1 MTFLH
6 IGLGVLAVLAAWYAF
21 WQYHSSKLQTSGH
34 VAPETSLFAKLFWT
48 GACKLTA
55 FLTIGP
61 VKVVGKENSPRH
73 GRVVYVANHQVPAD
87 FAMLAAGSRRHYRAL
102 GDAAQ
107 FTGFFGVLAAWVGII
122 SVTFKTKE
130 DRAAGEAAAVR
141 VLSAPR
147 SGWRIKYCE
156 GLFAV
161 GLMLVMA
168 LYCHLTS
175 DLLFTGVFAALAVW
189 MLLMPGGD
197 ASLAVAPQGALMPD
211 NVLKREEFRAGCV
224 RIARA
229 AAEATGEPVHMVP
242 MGIRFKR
249 DPKDAH
255 WTHRFL
261 KGTRSLFLGLRNP
274 RHWDPL
280 FKLNLDELD
289 ATRRAEVEA
298 HRKSA
303 LAAYYSSHIT
313 IYGGVVVVGKPIDV
327 STLPED
333 PMEAIEQ
340 VRLAIAALCDECEK
354 H

>member
-6 IGLGVLAVLAAWYAF
+6 FGMGVLALLVAWYAF
-21 WQYHSSKLQTSGH
+21 WQYHCRKLQTSGH
-34 VAPETSLFAKLFWT
+34 VAPQTSLFAKLFWV

-61 VKVVGKENSPRH
+61 VKVVGKDNSPRC

-107 FTGFFGVLAAWVGII
+107 FTGFFGVLAAWVGIV

-130 DRAAGEAAAVR
+130 DRAAGEAAAVN
-141 VLSAPR
+141 VLSAR
-147 SGWRIKYCE
+147 HSGWRIKYCE
-156 GLFAV
+156 GLASV
-161 GLMLVMA
+161 GLMLLFA
-168 LYCHLTS
+168 GYCYMFS
-175 DLLFTGVFAALAVW
+175 DPLCAGIFAALAVW
-189 MLLMPGGD
+189 MLCMPGGD

-229 AAEATGEPVHMVP
+229 AAQKTGEPVYMVP
-242 MGIRFKR
+242 MGIRYKR

-261 KGTRSLFLGLRNP
+261 KRTRSIFLGLRNP

-280 FKLNLDELD
+280 FKLNLDELT
-289 ATRRAEVEA
+289 AGRRAEVEQ

-313 IYGGVVVVGKPIDV
+313 IYGGVVVVGKPIEI
-327 STLPED
+327 SSLPED

-340 VRLAIAALCDECEK
+340 VRLAIAALCDEAEK